1 MGLKT
6 EQYLLSGTMPKA
18 RCSSCHCYSRSCPE
32 GLPNHSTVS
41 TVGPQCTM
49 NSVGR
54 HYRDQADTTEP
65 TCDYESCNFFS
76 VSEFSSLPYPP
87 DVTLGPVSQNLQPTQ
102 GGDLSLI
109 LQLLQQQKEVSEK
122 TNNQMA
128 VLQNQVNSLL
138 PTNSPPVPVLPIP
151 VTTTAITVQS
161 VQFTPPIFTSTTT
174 APNVVTSAASSLT
187 AALQG
192 GLGHLNNYGYTGLT
206 IDQLRANP
214 GIASQAASVLSAATQ
229 DVPPLNPLLGMG
241 AALGQNDQVISSV
254 EQLFRATTVN
264 KQLRAFEFAST
275 GQFPYKS
282 SLKQDN
288 CNAISFAF
296 GSFKHLHAVKS
307 GLIKMS
313 DTEFLSRL
321 KHLRNVFEIACMSSP
336 LSSFSDPSWQIAREY
351 DSRVTSDI
359 ESGIKSWDGLANGLE
374 TDSIY
379 MAKETVEL
387 RNRAKKPPKDPKL
400 LKREDEKPFK
410 KGDPKKTGCTTYN
423 THRSSE
429 GCYWEAQNKG
439 ESCVFKHFCSWCK
452 LNRDVEDKHKQMH
465 CEYKPE

>member
-1 MGLKT
+1 
-6 EQYLLSGTMPKA
+6 
-18 RCSSCHCYSRSCPE
+18 
-32 GLPNHSTVS
+32 
-41 TVGPQCTM
+41 
-49 NSVGR
+49 
-54 HYRDQADTTEP
+54 
-65 TCDYESCNFFS
+65 
-76 VSEFSSLPYPP
+76 
-87 DVTLGPVSQNLQPTQ
+87 
-102 GGDLSLI
+102 
-109 LQLLQQQKEVSEK
+109 
-122 TNNQMA
+122 MA

-138 PTNSPPVPVLPIP
+138 PTSSPPVPVLPNP
-151 VTTTAITVQS
+151 VTHMATTVQS
-161 VQFTPPIFTSTTT
+161 VQFTPPIFTSTT
-174 APNVVTSAASSLT
+174 APNVVTSAAAGLT

-214 GIASQAASVLSAATQ
+214 GIASQAAAVLSAATQ

-241 AALGQNDQVISSV
+241 VALGQTDQVISSV

-351 DSRVTSDI
+351 DSRVTADI
-359 ESGIKSWDGLANGLE
+359 ESGTKSWDTLANGLE

-387 RNRAKKPPKDPKL
+387 RNRAKKPPKDPKPF
-400 LKREDEKPFK
+400 KRDDEKPSK

-452 LNRDVEDKHKQMH
+452 LNRDVEDKHKLMH